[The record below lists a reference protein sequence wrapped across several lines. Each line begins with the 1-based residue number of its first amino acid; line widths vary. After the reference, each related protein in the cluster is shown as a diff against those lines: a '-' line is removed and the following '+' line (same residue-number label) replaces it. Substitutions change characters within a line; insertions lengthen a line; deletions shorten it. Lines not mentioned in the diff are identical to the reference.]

1 MASLIAEIPVEKSC
15 CSQPSAG
22 QVKKESS
29 AKPSSGTSKATA
41 SKPTPKKTPSQN
53 RKKVYIYIY

>member
-1 MASLIAEIPVEKSC
+1 MASLKAEKPVEKSC

-29 AKPSSGTSKATA
+29 AKPSSGTSKAPV
-41 SKPTPKKTPSQN
+41 SKPTPKKIPSQT
-53 RKKVYIYIY
+53 RKKASSNK